1 MKYKIFFLSIFLVSC
16 SQNYTSLGVKETFSA
31 KGFAYIYSEK
41 DYEQGIIKRKLD
53 PTLPQVAHS
62 KIRQGGL
69 IKVINT
75 KTNQSIVLKN
85 NKKFE
90 FSDFYKIII
99 TKPVADKLSL
109 SKDLPLVEIIEVKK
123 NKSFVA
129 KKTKI
134 FTEEKKI
141 SSKAPVESVK
151 ISNISKNNNTSSK
164 NINEKFNIIIA
175 EFYSKKSANLLK
187 KRISQELASYNTKK
201 LYINARKSN
210 KITLLSGP
218 YDSIEKM
225 KKDYILLKNFGFE
238 ELDISLND

>member
-16 SQNYTSLGVKETFSA
+16 SQNYTSLGVKETFST

-62 KIRQGGL
+62 KIRQGRL

-151 ISNISKNNNTSSK
+151 ISNISKNSIKSSK

-187 KRISQELASYNTKK
+187 KRISQELTSYDIKK

>member
-1 MKYKIFFLSIFLVSC
+1 MKYSLIFLYFVIISC
-16 SQNYTSLGVKETFSA
+16 TQNSVNIAPKGTFSS
-31 KGFAYIYSEK
+31 KGFAYVYNDN
-41 DYEQGIIKRKLD
+41 DYENKTIKGRLD
-53 PTLPQVAHS
+53 NEKFQVAHYS
-62 KIRQGGL
+62 IRPGAL
-69 IKVINT
+69 VRIVNVDT
-75 KTNQSIVLKN
+75 KEQIILKN
-85 NKKFE
+85 SKRFQ
-90 FSDFYKIII
+90 FPDFYKILI
-99 TKPVADKLSL
+99 TEPVA
-109 SKDLPLVEIIEVKK
+109 SKINLNYELPLVEVSVLKK

-151 ISNISKNNNTSSK
+151 ISNISKNTNERSK
-164 NINEKFNIIIA
+164 NNNEKFNIIIA
-175 EFYSKKSANLLK
+175 EFYSKKSAKLLK

-201 LYINARKSN
+201 LYINSRKSN

-225 KKDYILLKNFGFE
+225 KEDYVLLKNFGFE

>member
-1 MKYKIFFLSIFLVSC
+1 MVSC
-16 SQNYTSLGVKETFSA
+16 SQNYTSLGVKETFST

-53 PTLPQVAHS
+53 HTLPQVAHS

-90 FSDFYKIII
+90 YSDFYKIII
-99 TKPVADKLSL
+99 TEPVADKLSL

-151 ISNISKNNNTSSK
+151 ISNISKNSIKSSK

-187 KRISQELASYNTKK
+187 KRISQELTSYDIKK

-225 KKDYILLKNFGFE
+225 KEDYVLLKDFGFE

>member
-1 MKYKIFFLSIFLVSC
+1 MS
-16 SQNYTSLGVKETFSA
+16 VKETFTA

-41 DYEQGIIKRKLD
+41 DYELGIIKKKLD
-53 PTLPQVAHS
+53 STIPQVAHS
-62 KIRQGGL
+62 RIRQGGL
-69 IKVINT
+69 IKIINT

-90 FSDFYKIII
+90 FSDFYKIVI
-99 TKPVADKLSL
+99 TKPVADKLNL

-151 ISNISKNNNTSSK
+151 ISNISKNSNKSSENN
-164 NINEKFNIIIA
+164 NEKFNIIIA
-175 EFYSKKSANLLK
+175 EFYSKKSAKLLK
-187 KRISQELASYNTKK
+187 KRISHELASYNTKK

-225 KKDYILLKNFGFE
+225 KEDYVLLKNFGFE